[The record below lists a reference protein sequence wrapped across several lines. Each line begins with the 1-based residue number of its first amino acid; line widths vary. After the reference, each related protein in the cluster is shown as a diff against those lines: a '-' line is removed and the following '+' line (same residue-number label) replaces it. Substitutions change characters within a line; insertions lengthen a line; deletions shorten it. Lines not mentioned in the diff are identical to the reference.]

1 MRPDGGPTFLLPLLL
16 LLQACAGEPA
26 RDATDERTRQEIL
39 DEVTSY
45 YDDFS
50 ERDWN
55 AFAEHFWPGA
65 TLTTVWQSPGESG
78 PRVVATTV
86 PRFVEQAPLGPDS
99 KPIFEERMDR
109 AEVRSQGNLAHV
121 WAHYTARFGDSTD
134 VATWRG
140 IDAFTLMKH
149 DGRWKIV
156 ALAYTDAP

>member
-1 MRPDGGPTFLLPLLL
+1 MRLEAGLTVMVLLPLL
-16 LLQACAGEPA
+16 ACAAEPA
-26 RDATDERTRQEIL
+26 RPRASEDPQEEIL
-39 DEVTSY
+39 REVRRY
-45 YDDFS
+45 YVDFS
-50 ERDWN
+50 DRDWN

-65 TLTTVWQSPGESG
+65 TMTTVWHAPGESG
-78 PRVVATTV
+78 PRVLATTV
-86 PRFVEQAPLGPDS
+86 PRFIEQAPLGPDS

-109 AEVRSQGNLAHV
+109 AEVRSHGNLAHV
-121 WAHYTARFGDSTD
+121 WAHYTARFGDSTN

>member
-1 MRPDGGPTFLLPLLL
+1 MRRDLLPTSLLL
-16 LLQACAGEPA
+16 LAACA
-26 RDATDERTRQEIL
+26 TDTGRAPVEDQVRREIL
-39 DEVTSY
+39 EEVTSY
-45 YDDFS
+45 YRDFS

-65 TLTTVWQSPGESG
+65 TLTTVWQAPGESA

-86 PRFVEQAPLGPDS
+86 PRFIEQAPLGPDS

-121 WAHYTARFGDSTD
+121 WAHYTARFGDSGH
-134 VATWRG
+134 VASWQG

-149 DGRWKIV
+149 DGRWRIV